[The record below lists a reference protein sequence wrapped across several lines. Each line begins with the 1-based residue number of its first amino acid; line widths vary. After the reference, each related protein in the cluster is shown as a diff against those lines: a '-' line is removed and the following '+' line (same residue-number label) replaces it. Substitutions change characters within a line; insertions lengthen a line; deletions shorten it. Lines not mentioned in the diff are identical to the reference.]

1 MVSHF
6 NKTALY
12 IFFQPVDNGLS
23 NPCAKGGDEEGEA
36 ERVGEESG
44 GDEKGAGDKNHDAI
58 HQLGGGEVA
67 DIEFTADGLQGVE
80 TLLANEGGAD
90 YTGGEDEE
98 YGGKKADNSVNFKEE
113 GELENRQP
121 DEDEE

>member
-1 MVSHF
+1 MP
-6 NKTALY
+6 T
-12 IFFQPVDNGLS
+12 
-23 NPCAKGGDEEGEA
+23 PCID
-36 ERVGEESG
+36 VL
-44 GDEKGAGDKNHDAI
+44 I
-58 HQLGGGEVA
+58 
-67 DIEFTADGLQGVE
+67 GLQGVE